1 MLTQD
6 FYTRTD
12 VLQIA
17 KELLGKV
24 LVTTFDGV
32 QTAGKIVEVEAYAG
46 VDDKA
51 SHAYGGR
58 RTPRTE
64 TMYNI
69 GGTAYVYLCYGIHH
83 LFNVVTNIDGVPH
96 AVLVR
101 AVEPVEGIEVM
112 LKRRE
117 KSFHKPMLTAGPGA
131 LSQALGIKTKHTG
144 LSLYGDIFI
153 EDRGGVLKDTDIVS
167 GSRVGVAYAGE
178 DAYLP
183 YRFSIRD
190 NPYVSKGKGLSK

>member
-24 LVTTFDGV
+24 LVTKFDGM

-58 RTPRTE
+58 RTIRTE
-64 TMYNI
+64 TMYSI

-83 LFNVVTNIDGVPH
+83 LFNVVTNIEGVPH

-117 KSFHKPMLTAGPGA
+117 KSYHKPMLTAGPGA

-178 DAYLP
+178 YAYLP